1 MRKSWLSVPVIL
13 ILFFCPVVFA
23 QQKDRVVRLMEEL
36 TNAPA
41 PSGFEGPVRDIMKRE
56 LRSAGAE
63 VSTDGLGSV
72 IGMLRG
78 SAGEPRIMLVAHM
91 DELGLMVRYIMPDG
105 FIKFQ
110 TLGGWLDQALVD
122 QRWMIVTSKG
132 LVPAVSGIRTAH
144 ITSAEDRSRVFPRDE
159 IFLDVGARSKEEA
172 EALGIR
178 PGDPVAPWSPFTI
191 LANDRYAAKA
201 WDDRVGCAL
210 LVETLRRLK
219 ERSSRTPNT
228 LYFVASVQEEVG
240 LRGARTASQVIKPDV
255 GISLEVGVAA
265 DYPGVRPEQAQER
278 LGAGP
283 AIFLY
288 DSSMLPNLKLRDFFL
303 SVAAEKKIPLQT
315 EVVSGYGQDASAIQ
329 LHGTGTPAINFTIP
343 TRYLHAHTGVM
354 ERADFDRAVE
364 LLVEIL
370 ARLDAKTVAQFARF
384 E

>member
-1 MRKSWLSVPVIL
+1 MRKWRLFALFVSVF
-13 ILFFCPVVFA
+13 LFGPDSFA
-23 QQKDRVVRLMEEL
+23 QQKDRVARLMEEL

-41 PSGFEGPVRDIMKRE
+41 PSGFEGPVRDIVKRE

-63 VSTDGLGSV
+63 VTTDGLGSV
-72 IGMLRG
+72 IGVVRG
-78 SAGEPRIMLVAHM
+78 AAEGPRIMLVAHM
-91 DELGLMVRYIMPDG
+91 DEIGLMVRHITDDG

-122 QRWMIVTSKG
+122 QRWTIVTGKG

-144 ITSAEDRSRVFPRDE
+144 IISPEDRNRVFPRDE

-178 PGDPVAPWSPFTI
+178 PGDPVAPWSPFSV
-191 LANDRYAAKA
+191 LANNRYAAKA

-219 ERSSRTPNT
+219 ERNIRTPNT
-228 LYFVASVQEEVG
+228 LYFVSSVQEEVG
-240 LRGARTASQVIKPDV
+240 LRGARTASQVIKPDI

-265 DYPGVRPEQAQER
+265 DYPGARPEQAQER

-303 SVAAEKKIPLQT
+303 NLAAEKKIPLQT

-329 LHGTGTPAINFTIP
+329 LHGTGTPAINFAIP
-343 TRYLHAHTGVM
+343 TRYLHAHTGVV

-370 ARLDAKTVAQFARF
+370 ERLDAKAVAELARF